1 MAYTQENIEMAKLF
15 EPKLIKIEDKR
26 ALRATLRED
35 PLIDRI
41 APVKLD
47 WLNND
52 THWAGLEWFVS
63 RLDSNRNFYKVES
76 HMILTKMI
84 FLTEMSLFQVGFD
97 PSNQIIAWIGKND
110 TTYYMYWQRP
120 EDLLTILW
128 TIMEISQ
135 FNPEDSD
142 LYEIYRH
149 YTRKVTDHLEE
160 THQPRETW
168 KRILKLSYEFFM
180 EHHRASV

>member
-1 MAYTQENIEMAKLF
+1 MSE
-15 EPKLIKIEDKR
+15 LIKIVDKR
-26 ALRATLRED
+26 ALRVALRED

-47 WLNND
+47 WLNKDN
-52 THWAGLEWFVS
+52 HWAGLEWFVG

-97 PSNQIIAWIGKND
+97 PSNQIVAWIGKND
-110 TTYYMYWQRP
+110 TTYYMHWHRP

-149 YTRKVTDHLEE
+149 HTRKITDHLEE

-168 KRILKLSYEFFM
+168 KRILKLSYDFFM
-180 EHHRASV
+180 EQHNASV